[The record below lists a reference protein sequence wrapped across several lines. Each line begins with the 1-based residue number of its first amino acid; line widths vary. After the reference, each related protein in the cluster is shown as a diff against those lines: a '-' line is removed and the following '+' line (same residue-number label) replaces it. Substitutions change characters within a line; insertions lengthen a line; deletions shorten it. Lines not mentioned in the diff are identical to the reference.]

1 LPKGF
6 YASSAVK
13 AKCLNFAKYFLRFF
27 PICVYNKIENY
38 QILRGVLDET
48 HTNFFRIMSLGGL
61 KEGDASGKDHTPYI
75 AGNLV
80 REKIERKNDFAQAGE
95 RYRTID
101 QWERD
106 DLVFNLVD
114 ALSQC
119 NKDIQ
124 ERMIGLLRQCDE
136 EYGQRVADG
145 LANGK
150 SETAAT

>member
-1 LPKGF
+1 MRKLFIASILVLTFCAAIFAQANKTSSCPK
-6 YASSAVK
+6 K
-13 AKCLNFAKYFLRFF
+13 
-27 PICVYNKIENY
+27 
-38 QILRGVLDET
+38 
-48 HTNFFRIMSLGGL
+48 
-61 KEGDASGKDHTPYI
+61 
-75 AGNLV
+75 
-80 REKIERKNDFAQAGE
+80 QAGE

-145 LANGK
+145 LASGK
-150 SETAAT
+150 TESASS